1 MEYLMAL
8 NKKNNETSLNQAI
21 VNQIAEAIAGLDY
34 GSVVIKVHSSRIV
47 QIEVTQ
53 RKRFDD
59 VSLLEK
65 GGGI

>member
-1 MEYLMAL
+1 MKME
-8 NKKNNETSLNQAI
+8 NIKIGNDTVIKNI
-21 VNQIAEAIAGLDY
+21 KEAVSGLDY
-34 GSVVIKVHSSRIV
+34 GDVLIKVHNSRIV

-59 VSLLEK
+59 AHKIEG